1 MFIVGDDVMF
11 DNLTTEIILL
21 AVVPVVIIGIIDL
34 IAFFII
40 KRTYRNYRFNYFFKL
55 SSIIAI
61 SFVLPLIAGYTI
73 WVFTAFQKR
82 SLLGSNL
89 LYLLLIIFLW
99 IFLFVLLIVLYKKTK
114 ENALEDEKI
123 DKIVEKN
130 PKIKIWEIDKDDM
143 KENSD
148 IDE

>member
-1 MFIVGDDVMF
+1 MF

-40 KRTYRNYRFNYFFKL
+40 KKKYRNYRFNYFFKL

-73 WVFTAFQKR
+73 WIITTFQKR
-82 SLLGSNL
+82 SLLGSSV

-99 IFLFVLLIVLYKKTK
+99 IFLFVLLALLYKKTK

-130 PKIKIWEIDKDDM
+130 PKIKIWEVDK
-143 KENSD
+143 ED
-148 IDE
+148 IDESDE

>member
-1 MFIVGDDVMF
+1 MF

-40 KRTYRNYRFNYFFKL
+40 KRKYRNYRFNYFFKL

-73 WVFTAFQKR
+73 WVITTFQKR
-82 SLLGSNL
+82 SLLGSHL

-99 IFLFVLLIVLYKKTK
+99 IFLFILLAVLYKKTK
-114 ENALEDEKI
+114 ENALEDAKI

-130 PKIKIWEIDKDDM
+130 PKIKIWEVDKDDIEED
-143 KENSD
+143 KSL
-148 IDE
+148 